1 MLLTVLSK
9 YWKPVLPWL
18 LALVLSAVCTVLYGN
33 HRYSVG
39 VKEGAKSVQ
48 EQFDAYAAKQEEIK
62 AVAVLNQREASKQ
75 AQIVYRGEVKN
86 EETKTRVIYKDVI
99 RYVSSDSS
107 CLDADGLRIV
117 NEAIAS
123 NTSGH

>member
-48 EQFDAYAAKQEEIK
+48 EQFDAYVAKQEEIK

>member
-48 EQFDAYAAKQEEIK
+48 EQFDAYVAKQEEIK

-123 NTSGH
+123 DTSGH